1 MPTNKDLASR
11 FFPDCAIKEIL
22 HRYSIRKQ
30 IFILLL
36 FCLFCIYVYDYKC
49 FPDHLISGNHLKNC
63 ELESTSFYNWI
74 YQYVIDIIYILT
86 FGV

>member
-1 MPTNKDLASR
+1 MVCNFGSPCSR
-11 FFPDCAIKEIL
+11 TW
-22 HRYSIRKQ
+22 Q
-30 IFILLL
+30 LLIAHTSVAL
-36 FCLFCIYVYDYKC
+36 SLSDPWLYVYDYKC